1 MKIKNFMFEIH
12 GTERHHAAF
21 ILDLKMKLYLTV
33 LQTFANSP
41 ISYFLRIRLH
51 LDFVNP
57 FTSSI
62 FAASL
67 TSCIFATSLTSCIFA
82 NSLTSFS
89 LLYVAPNLILYVVY
103 IHVCTTHIFELMSTF
118 IFATLEFCCRSSPPN
133 IPLRLHF
140 FCEFVNSLSYCE
152 KLGGKQDLLLPFY
165 MTLI

>member
-12 GTERHHAAF
+12 GTERHHAAY
-21 ILDLKMKLYLTV
+21 ILDLTMKLYLTV

-67 TSCIFATSLTSCIFA
+67 ISCIFA
-82 NSLTSFS
+82 NPLTSS
-89 LLYVAPNLILYVVY
+89 LLLYVAPNLILYVVY